1 MPPQTARLNDS
12 RREHAQQ
19 ASKLG
24 PWELLRCVAE
34 GKLCQ
39 VFRARPAGAD
49 RSPAYAVKLL
59 VERWHDDAA
68 AVEAMR
74 REVVVGRQ
82 VSHPHL
88 IPILSAQ
95 VNAPPYWIVMPWLEA
110 APLSQLIATG
120 QRASAPGISVPA
132 ALGVARQVAEALDA
146 LHCSGWMHAD
156 VKPSNVMVS
165 SQGHATLI
173 DLGFARQP
181 ADQISLVDRCV
192 AGTMHYVA
200 PEMITSALRPD
211 IRSDI
216 YSLGATL
223 YELLCGRPPFV
234 AQGLAELAE
243 QHRQHEPPELRTL
256 APAVPPNVAE
266 LVRTMLAKEP
276 LRRPQSPRELVR
288 RLVALEIET
297 FRQRGPIG
305 FDNQNR

>member
-1 MPPQTARLNDS
+1 MPSQTDRLTDS
-12 RREHAQQ
+12 RRGMAPPPDR
-19 ASKLG
+19 LG
-24 PWELLRCVAE
+24 PWELLRCV
-34 GKLCQ
+34 GCGSLCR

-49 RSPAYAVKLL
+49 RSPGYAIKLL
-59 VERWHDDAA
+59 ADRWHHDAA
-68 AVEAMR
+68 AIEVMR
-74 REVVVGRQ
+74 REVLVGRQ

-95 VNAPPYWIVMPWLEA
+95 VGAPPYFIVMPWLEA
-110 APLSQLIATG
+110 APLSQLIAAG
-120 QRASAPGISVPA
+120 QRASVPT

-146 LHCSGWMHAD
+146 LHLKGWMHAD

-165 SQGHATLI
+165 STGHATLI

-181 ADQISLVDRCV
+181 ADQSSLVNRCV
-192 AGTMHYVA
+192 AGTMQYVA
-200 PEMITSALRPD
+200 PEMITSVLRPD

-243 QHRQHEPPELRTL
+243 QHRQHEPPGLRTL

-266 LVRTMLAKEP
+266 LVRSMLAKEP
-276 LRRPQSPRELVR
+276 LRRPQTPRELVG

-297 FRQRGPIG
+297 FRQRGW
-305 FDNQNR
+305 